1 MAISA
6 LINTAGSVIDTK
18 VMNHDEPAGAFY
30 WGYQCAGAITGDNEV
45 TFSMTGYCSVTS
57 FCWTP
62 RDYVRHESSVYH
74 GVDQLLPA

>member
-18 VMNHDEPAGAFY
+18 AMKHHEPAGPFY
-30 WGYQCAGAITGDNEV
+30 QGYQCASAITADNEV
-45 TFSMTGYCSVTS
+45 TFPMTGYCSVSS

-74 GVDQLLPA
+74 GDDQLLPA